1 MAKQSLCVCFAV
13 IVISAILVS
22 EAGAFTEPRD
32 VYYFTLCI
40 AVTALQD
47 LYRALNHPPQLK
59 GWRSD
64 GGDPCGESWGGVSCS
79 GSSVIYLKLHGLS
92 LSGYLTGELYNF
104 FNLKQLDV
112 SSNNIVGEIPYV
124 LPPNATHINM
134 ACNFMT
140 QNIPHS
146 LPTMKSLRHLNL
158 SHNLLSGPIGN
169 VFTSLQ
175 NLRELDLSYNNFTGD
190 LPSSFGSLTNLTGL
204 YLQNN
209 KFTGSVAYLA
219 ELPLTDMNIQDNYF
233 SGIIP
238 NHFQSIPNLCLSSF
252 RFGGNNFHVGDNS
265 PPWDFPLQT
274 QATAIEQNIPAPPAT
289 QSSAIAKNPSKK
301 LGGHKKKRIG
311 PGGIAFL
318 VGGGTLVA
326 SCVALYIAVRINQS
340 RAQRLITLGSSNS
353 SMHSLSVRNTAREE
367 SPQILAFS
375 SPILPPRRLPLA
387 YRMQKNPRRKSFSD
401 KYRFPMR
408 AKQYTVAELQL
419 ATNSFCQENFLGE
432 GSLGSVYKAVFPN
445 GQILAVKNINMAGLS
460 FNEEEQFLYVIWT
473 ASRLTHPNIVPL
485 VGYCVEHG
493 QHLVVYEYVRNL
505 SLHDALHSDEYKPLS
520 WGLRLQIALGVA
532 QALDYLHSTFTPPV
546 AHSNLKSANILLDE
560 ELAPRICDCGL
571 AILRPLTSNRLKLKA
586 SENAIGDTGYI
597 APEHGQPGIDST
609 KCDIYA
615 YGVLLLELLTGRK
628 PFDNSRPREEQ
639 SLVKWASFRLH
650 DSESLAEMIDPGIK
664 RTFSSKAISQFADIV
679 SLCIQPVKE
688 FRPPMSEVVGSL
700 SRLIQKLNC
709 MGKGKGVD
717 GYGVQVDLF
726 ERSFRSTNS
735 QFMGSPSM
743 SYLSI

>member
-22 EAGAFTEPRD
+22 EAGAFTDPRD
-32 VYYFTLCI
+32 
-40 AVTALQD
+40 VTALQD

-64 GGDPCGESWGGVSCS
+64 GGDPCGESWRGVSCS

-124 LPPNATHINM
+124 LPPNATQM
-134 ACNFMT
+134 
-140 QNIPHS
+140 
-146 LPTMKSLRHLNL
+146 NL

-169 VFTSLQ
+169 VFTGLQ

-190 LPSSFGSLTNLTGL
+190 LPSSFGSLTNLTGFAFML
-204 YLQNN
+204 GIVYFYNYVSLIHISIGCICRYLQNN
-209 KFTGSVAYLA
+209 KFTGSVTYLA

-238 NHFQSIPNLCLSSF
+238 NHFQSIPNLW
-252 RFGGNNFHVGDNS
+252 FGGNNFHVGDNS

-311 PGGIAFL
+311 PGGIAFS

-340 RAQRLITLGSSNS
+340 RARRLITLGSSNS
-353 SMHSLSVRNTAREE
+353 SMHSLSVRNTARAEE
-367 SPQILAFS
+367 SPQILAFR

-432 GSLGSVYKAVFPN
+432 GSLGSVYKALFPN

-520 WGLRLQIALGVA
+520 WGLRLRIALDVA

-546 AHSNLKSANILLDE
+546 AHSNLKSANIFLDD
-560 ELAPRICDCGL
+560 ELAPQICDCGL
-571 AILRPLTSNRLKLKA
+571 AILRPLTSSRLKLKA

-650 DSESLAEMIDPGIK
+650 DSESLAEMIDPGII

-700 SRLIQKLNC
+700 SRLIQKLNY

-717 GYGVQVDLF
+717 GYGVQVDPF

>member
-1 MAKQSLCVCFAV
+1 MHLTLVYVTLFLKRFLPFDCRSLILKDMAKQSLCVCFAV
-13 IVISAILVS
+13 ILISAILVS
-22 EAGAFTEPRD
+22 EAGAFTDPRD
-32 VYYFTLCI
+32 
-40 AVTALQD
+40 VTALQD

-79 GSSVIYLKLHGLS
+79 GSSKYGMQ
-92 LSGYLTGELYNF
+92 LYDPKYSPF
-104 FNLKQLDV
+104 FTYHEKPPTFV
-112 SSNNIVGEIPYV
+112 SCLFPDW
-124 LPPNATHINM
+124 
-134 ACNFMT
+134 
-140 QNIPHS
+140 
-146 LPTMKSLRHLNL
+146 NL

-169 VFTSLQ
+169 VFTGLQ

-238 NHFQSIPNLCLSSF
+238 NHFQSIPNLW
-252 RFGGNNFHVGDNS
+252 FGGNNFHVGDNS

-301 LGGHKKKRIG
+301 LGGLKKKRIG

-326 SCVALYIAVRINQS
+326 SCVALYITVRINQS

-367 SPQILAFS
+367 SPQILAFR
-375 SPILPPRRLPLA
+375 I
-387 YRMQKNPRRKSFSD
+387 
-401 KYRFPMR
+401 
-408 AKQYTVAELQL
+408 QL
-419 ATNSFCQENFLGE
+419 ATNSFCQENLLGE
-432 GSLGSVYKAVFPN
+432 GSLGSVYKAVFPD

-628 PFDNSRPREEQ
+628 PFDNSIPREEQ

-700 SRLIQKLNC
+700 SRLIQKLNY

-717 GYGVQVDLF
+717 GYGVQVDPF

>member
-1 MAKQSLCVCFAV
+1 MHLTLVYVTLFLKRFLPFDCHSLILKDMAKQSLCVCFAV
-13 IVISAILVS
+13 ILISAILVS
-22 EAGAFTEPRD
+22 EAGAFTDPRD
-32 VYYFTLCI
+32 
-40 AVTALQD
+40 VTALQD

-134 ACNFMT
+134 ACNYMT

-169 VFTSLQ
+169 VFTGLQ

-238 NHFQSIPNLCLSSF
+238 NHFQSIPNLW
-252 RFGGNNFHVGDNS
+252 FGGNNFHVGDNS

-301 LGGHKKKRIG
+301 LGGLKKKRIG

-326 SCVALYIAVRINQS
+326 SCVALYITVRINQS

-367 SPQILAFS
+367 SPQILAFR

-419 ATNSFCQENFLGE
+419 ATNSFCQENLLGE
-432 GSLGSVYKAVFPN
+432 GSLGSVYKAMFPD

-460 FNEEEQFLYVIWT
+460 FNEEEQFL
-473 ASRLTHPNIVPL
+473 
-485 VGYCVEHG
+485 
-493 QHLVVYEYVRNL
+493 NL

-628 PFDNSRPREEQ
+628 PFD
-639 SLVKWASFRLH
+639 K
-650 DSESLAEMIDPGIK
+650 
-664 RTFSSKAISQFADIV
+664 TFSSKAISQFADIV

-700 SRLIQKLNC
+700 SRLIQKLNY

-717 GYGVQVDLF
+717 GYGVQVDPF